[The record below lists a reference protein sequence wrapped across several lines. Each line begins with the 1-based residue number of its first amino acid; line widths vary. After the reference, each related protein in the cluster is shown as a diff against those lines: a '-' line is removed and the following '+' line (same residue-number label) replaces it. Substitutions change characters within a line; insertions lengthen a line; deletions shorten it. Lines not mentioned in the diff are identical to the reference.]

1 MAKLSRLNLRAHLS
15 MIIAAATS
23 ALPGTA
29 MAESTPAPADTPAV
43 AVNPADEEEIVVYY
57 HGSIKDRH
65 GAKAVENPLDAK
77 LPALP
82 IVYEEGPATPVP
94 VTSAA

>member
-15 MIIAAATS
+15 MIIAAATI

-29 MAESTPAPADTPAV
+29 MAQSTPAAADTPA

-57 HGSIKDRH
+57 HGSIKDRQ
-65 GAKAVENPLDAK
+65 GTKAVENPLDAK

-82 IVYEEGPATPVP
+82 IVYEDGPAAPVP
-94 VTSAA
+94 VTPAA